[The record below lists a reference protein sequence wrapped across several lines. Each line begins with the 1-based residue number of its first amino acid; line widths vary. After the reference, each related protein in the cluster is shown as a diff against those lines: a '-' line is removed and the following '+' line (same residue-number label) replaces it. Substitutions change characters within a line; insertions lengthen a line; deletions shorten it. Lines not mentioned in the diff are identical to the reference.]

1 MEQFSSKHW
10 ITILVLVFFVA
21 FGAGL
26 LSGKKIYSSNQNEM
40 KIPLVQTP
48 KIEPITY
55 SVYIT
60 GAVKNPDVYKVEE
73 GSIVKDL
80 LQIAGGPTEDAD
92 LLSCN
97 LAYKV
102 HDGEKIVI
110 PSKASVQLSENGG
123 MTPENTEHSETNGKI
138 NINKANLEQ
147 LMALPGIGEVKAQA
161 IIDYRTKNGPFKSI
175 QEIMNVTG
183 IGEKTFEK
191 IQDMITVF

>member
-10 ITILVLVFFVA
+10 ITILILVFFVA

-26 LSGKKIYSSNQNEM
+26 LSGKKIYSCNHNEIE
-40 KIPLVQTP
+40 IPLVQTP

-55 SVYIT
+55 NVYIT

-80 LQIAGGPTEDAD
+80 LQLAGGPTDDAD
-92 LLSCN
+92 LLNCN

-110 PSKASVQLSENGG
+110 PSKASIQLSEDGEI
-123 MTPENTEHSETNGKI
+123 TSENIEYSETNGKI
-138 NINKANLEQ
+138 NINKASLEQ
-147 LMALPGIGEVKAQA
+147 LMTLPGIGEVKAKA
-161 IIDYRTKNGPFKSI
+161 IIDYRTKNGPFRSI

>member
-10 ITILVLVFFVA
+10 ITILVLVSFVA

-26 LSGKKIYSSNQNEM
+26 LSGKKIYSRNQNEM
-40 KIPLVQTP
+40 QIPLVQTP

-110 PSKASVQLSENGG
+110 PSKASAQLSENGE
-123 MTPENTEHSETNGKI
+123 MTPENTEYSETNGKI

-161 IIDYRTKNGPFKSI
+161 IIDYRTKNGPFQSI
-175 QEIMNVTG
+175 QEIINVTG

>member
-1 MEQFSSKHW
+1 M
-10 ITILVLVFFVA
+10 VLVSFVA

-26 LSGKKIYSSNQNEM
+26 LSGKKIYSGNQNKM
-40 KIPLVQTP
+40 QIPLVQTP

-123 MTPENTEHSETNGKI
+123 MTPENTEYSETNGKI